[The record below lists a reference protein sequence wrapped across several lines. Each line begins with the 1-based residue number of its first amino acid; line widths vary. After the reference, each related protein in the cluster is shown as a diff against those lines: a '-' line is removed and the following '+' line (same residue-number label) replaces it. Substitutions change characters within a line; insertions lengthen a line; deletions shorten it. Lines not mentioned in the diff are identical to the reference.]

1 MRQYVAQKEGDRLV
15 IYRFQLARCY
25 HALWVCR
32 LIPQGHLVVRVARRA
47 AIRVHFFV
55 HLRRI
60 VVLFTKSRRHE
71 ATKMNPKMSRSGAAA
86 VA

>member
-32 LIPQGHLVVRVARRA
+32 LIVRVARRA

-60 VVLFTKSRRHE
+60 VVLFNEDERKNEPKWRR
-71 ATKMNPKMSRSGAAA
+71 RSS
-86 VA
+86 VIY